1 MGNAGLRKRGRGP
14 DPYTAPWSAWNVSRG
29 RKVPGAPRP
38 PAPGGTSRKR
48 PIAPPEGDRPGGLLT
63 ILLIVYRRVS
73 PAFSGGTMSPR
84 RRFDP
89 LHDQEGSMATRQ
101 ERDYLLGTHYEEL
114 ARLALQHRVWRP
126 RALDA
131 WRRAGFT
138 VGQTLIDVGCG
149 PGYASLDLAEMV
161 GPSGR
166 IVAIDRSRRFLDAL
180 EAARRGRG
188 LDHIETLEL
197 DLDEADLPAIGADGA
212 WGRWVFA
219 FVRRP
224 RELLARVGR
233 TLRKGGALVLHE
245 YFDYSTWRLTPRSP
259 EHEEFVSVVTESW
272 RASGGE
278 PDVGLDL
285 PLWLEDCGFETR
297 SLRPIIDVVPRSDFV
312 WEWPSSFMEVGLRRL
327 VDLGRL
333 TPDRARAISK
343 AFATAQPPPRAL
355 MVTPAVLQT
364 TA

>member
-1 MGNAGLRKRGRGP
+1 
-14 DPYTAPWSAWNVSRG
+14 
-29 RKVPGAPRP
+29 
-38 PAPGGTSRKR
+38 
-48 PIAPPEGDRPGGLLT
+48 
-63 ILLIVYRRVS
+63 
-73 PAFSGGTMSPR
+73 
-84 RRFDP
+84 
-89 LHDQEGSMATRQ
+89 MATRQ
-101 ERDYLLGTHYEEL
+101 DRDYLLGTHDEEL

-166 IVAIDRSRRFLDAL
+166 ILAIDRSRRFLDAL

-233 TLRKGGALVLHE
+233 ALKKGGALVLHE

-259 EHEEFVSVVTESW
+259 EHEEFVSVVVESW

-278 PDVGLDL
+278 PDVGLEL

-333 TPDRARAISK
+333 TPDRARAISQ
-343 AFATAQPPPRAL
+343 AFATAEATPHAL
-355 MVTPAVLQT
+355 MVTPAVLEII
-364 TA
+364 AVRR

>member
-1 MGNAGLRKRGRGP
+1 
-14 DPYTAPWSAWNVSRG
+14 
-29 RKVPGAPRP
+29 
-38 PAPGGTSRKR
+38 
-48 PIAPPEGDRPGGLLT
+48 
-63 ILLIVYRRVS
+63 
-73 PAFSGGTMSPR
+73 
-84 RRFDP
+84 
-89 LHDQEGSMATRQ
+89 
-101 ERDYLLGTHYEEL
+101 
-114 ARLALQHRVWRP
+114 
-126 RALDA
+126 
-131 WRRAGFT
+131 
-138 VGQTLIDVGCG
+138 
-149 PGYASLDLAEMV
+149 
-161 GPSGR
+161 
-166 IVAIDRSRRFLDAL
+166 
-180 EAARRGRG
+180 
-188 LDHIETLEL
+188 
-197 DLDEADLPAIGADGA
+197 
-212 WGRWVFA
+212 VFA

-333 TPDRARAISK
+333 TPDRARTISQ
-343 AFATAQPPPRAL
+343 AFATAEATPHAL
-355 MVTPAVLQT
+355 MVTPAVLEII
-364 TA
+364 AVRR